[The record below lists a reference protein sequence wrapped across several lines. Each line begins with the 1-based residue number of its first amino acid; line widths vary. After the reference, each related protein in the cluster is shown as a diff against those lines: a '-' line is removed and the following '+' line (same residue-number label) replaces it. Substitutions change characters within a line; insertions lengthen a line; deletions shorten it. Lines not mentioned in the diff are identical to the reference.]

1 MGWKKTDSSQEKGE
15 GIKEPPIILKSNEKI
30 EGLGRGTSIYTNNE
44 PIKKSSGWQKKFL
57 GIPVWGWITIA
68 GVLVWAGIIVGIVMY
83 R

>member
-1 MGWKKTDSSQEKGE
+1 MDNEGE
-15 GIKEPPIILKSNEKI
+15 GNKITQVPPITKPDNITSKAEQKFPPQYKEKV
-30 EGLGRGTSIYTNNE
+30 EVKQ
-44 PIKKSSGWQKKFL
+44 PSGWQKKFL